1 MIRALYSAASGMLAQ
16 QMNVDTVSNN
26 LANVNTPGFKKG
38 RVEFQELMYQTLRE
52 PGAPS
57 AMGQAIATGLQVGH
71 GVRPSSSQRIF
82 SVGTLQT
89 TESDLDLA
97 VEGQGFF
104 QVQRPDGTIAYTR
117 DGSFHLDGLRTVVT
131 SQGLRVLGQSGLIAV
146 PAGAANLSV
155 LADGTVT
162 AQLLGEEGSVILGK
176 LDNGPISLP
185 ETLEGLT
192 IDASGRITGNLPG
205 RPETFIIGQVLL
217 ADFPNPA
224 GAGALGGNLYGQTF
238 SSGEPSIGRPT
249 ENGLGAIKQRTLEL
263 SNVQVVDEMVSL
275 IMAQRAYEINSKA
288 IQSADEMLAQAN
300 NLRR

>member
-1 MIRALYSAASGMLAQ
+1 MLAQ
-16 QMNVDTVSNN
+16 QMNVDTISNN

-38 RVEFQELMYQTLRE
+38 RVEFQELMYQTVRE
-52 PGAPS
+52 PGAPGVG
-57 AMGQAIATGLQVGH
+57 GQAVAFGIQVGH
-71 GVRPSSSQRIF
+71 GVRPASSQRIF

-89 TESDLDLA
+89 TESDLDMA
-97 VEGQGFF
+97 VEGRGFF

-117 DGSFHLDGLRTVVT
+117 DGSFHLDGFRTVAT

-146 PAGAANLSV
+146 PAGAANLTV

-162 AQLLGEEGSVILGK
+162 AQLPGEAEPTILGK

-185 ETLEGLT
+185 EMLEGMT

-205 RPETFIIGQVLL
+205 RSETFLVGRVLL
-217 ADFPNPA
+217 ADFPNPS
-224 GAGALGGNLYGQTF
+224 GAGALGANLYEQTF
-238 SSGEPSIGRPT
+238 SSGEPFVGGPT
-249 ENGLGAIKQRTLEL
+249 ENGLGDIRQYTLEL